1 MANGLASCMAAF
13 AGYDLHQQPS
23 ISEAIDMSNL
33 ISEAK
38 GSGIK
43 IDRKFI
49 IDAIG
54 MLAKSS
60 KDIDQITRIVDS
72 TGKSLWEG

>member
-1 MANGLASCMAAF
+1 
-13 AGYDLHQQPS
+13 
-23 ISEAIDMSNL
+23 MSNL
-33 ISEAK
+33 IAEAK